1 MQALTKSNKQ
11 INKAIQ
17 DAEMK
22 ESKPGPKG
30 DKGVTGMYNRHFK
43 KRQDLMD
50 SGAKGTVR
58 LDKVRFE
65 TKSTTQ

>member
-1 MQALTKSNKQ
+1 MQALTESSKQ

-30 DKGVTGMYNRHFK
+30 DKGVTGMYNT
-43 KRQDLMD
+43 L
-50 SGAKGTVR
+50 
-58 LDKVRFE
+58 
-65 TKSTTQ
+65 

>member
-43 KRQDLMD
+43 KR
-50 SGAKGTVR
+50 
-58 LDKVRFE
+58 
-65 TKSTTQ
+65 